1 MKRWVSMLTVLA
13 LLVSALSTG
22 LVAAAEEMDISLTY
36 EVNEDNTAT
45 LTYMELSDV
54 EPNMAYRLDV
64 EIPDDISI
72 YNNSFNMKWNSS
84 NATSFAIFYMNSSTN
99 IRLRIE

>member
-1 MKRWVSMLTVLA
+1 MLTVLA

-54 EPNMAYRLDV
+54 EPDVAYRLDV
-64 EIPDDISI
+64 EIPDELDGYTVTGLGEDLLSV
-72 YNNSFNMKWNSS
+72 
-84 NATSFAIFYMNSSTN
+84 
-99 IRLRIE
+99 RHLRAAACLPVLKPEQEKYDKK

>member
-54 EPNMAYRLDV
+54 APDVAYRLDV
-64 EIPDDISI
+64 EIPDEL
-72 YNNSFNMKWNSS
+72 M
-84 NATSFAIFYMNSSTN
+84 ATPSPVWA
-99 IRLRIE
+99 RICSVPKI